1 MKRTTLRSPTATP
14 TVDND
19 VNPSTS
25 KRISKETTQL
35 RSNRTPRHPTG
46 KSANHQDDDGWKTV
60 EKPSLGQVFGSAK
73 TTRFKFRLHVHMA
86 LKNNEHQGFINV
98 PKVQKEFCSELFK
111 ADASTNILKWHDEE
125 QQLSQKS
132 NPITTASQ
140 IPTDRKNLSE
150 WIAGTSSMTAR
161 NNTQILKFF
170 LYLETSTSYSL
181 LKKTMKPWL
190 DTNHHKI
197 FATNLS
203 STNNRLLAWIKDSHP
218 DWTRLDDLRKK
229 LQEVVINNSECTTCE
244 LDLRPRRTRI
254 GQGPH
259 AIFIWAIG
267 ITCSLSKVNCYM
279 HALLQG
285 LSKKSDVPANLKH
298 IQIIPFNPIQG
309 LISNDTLTALANAHD
324 IKMDNMRKK
333 SIIGFADITSE
344 LPTKDETSTITFQNF
359 LLQQTNANKAPLFH
373 SVESRGKNGFLV
385 VYNQNLYHDVET
397 FFTSEIHD
405 AMCERFPDDF
415 TMDYFNKVNQNKEID
430 LTEDNSAISGFS
442 AAESYY
448 QDVTS
453 SISEIRISENNSSAK
468 SNQHAIRQ
476 GNLQPKNR
484 KNNTLAYSDD
494 LSSLGSNSAQQQSR
508 PNAWQT
514 PLQFNSNSSTTPTSK
529 TADDDSA
536 SIASLRSDVQLW
548 FTQLKNDSQKE
559 WEKKFA
565 TIDYLKEKLI
575 EVSKSNERLHDN
587 LKTIQEENR
596 SMIQNLIQ
604 NNLMEL
610 IDQSVSNHAKMQQLD
625 SPISSPHRKQQ
636 KMTPTGKHANQP
648 TTQKS
653 IEDYINNSNS
663 KSDLSVSS
671 TDSPSSGHS
680 L

>member
-1 MKRTTLRSPTATP
+1 MKRTTLRSPTATAGDHDARTP
-14 TVDND
+14 K
-19 VNPSTS
+19 STRAS
-25 KRISKETTQL
+25 NETTTL
-35 RSNRTPRHPTG
+35 RSNRSNRQDTG

-111 ADASTNILKWHDEE
+111 ADSSTNILKWKDEE
-125 QQLSQKS
+125 QKLSQTA
-132 NPITTASQ
+132 NPITAVTQ
-140 IPTDRKNLSE
+140 IPTDRKNLLE

-161 NNTQILKFF
+161 NNKQILKFF
-170 LYLETSTSYSL
+170 LYLETSTSYTN
-181 LKKTMKPWL
+181 LKKMMKTWL
-190 DTNHHKI
+190 DLNTHKI

-229 LQEVVINNSECTTCE
+229 LQDVVVNNSECVNCE

-254 GQGPH
+254 GQGSN

-267 ITCSLSKVNCYM
+267 ITCSLNKVNCYM
-279 HALLQG
+279 QALLKG
-285 LSKKSDVPANLKH
+285 LSKKSNVPANLKH

-309 LISNDTLTALANAHD
+309 LISNETLTALANSHD
-324 IKMDNMRKK
+324 VKMDNMRKK
-333 SIIGFADITSE
+333 SIIGFADIASE
-344 LPTKDETSTITFQNF
+344 IKTKDNSTTSLQNF
-359 LLQQTNANKAPLFH
+359 LLKQTNANRVPLFH
-373 SVESRGKNGFLV
+373 SVESRGKNGYLV
-385 VYNQNLYHDVET
+385 IYNQNLHNDVEK
-397 FFTSEIHD
+397 FFDSEIHAKMGTTFQD
-405 AMCERFPDDF
+405 EF
-415 TMDYFNKVNQNKEID
+415 TKEYFDKVNQNNEID

-448 QDVTS
+448 QEVTS
-453 SISEIRISENNSSAK
+453 SISEICIAENSATKK
-468 SNQHAIRQ
+468 SNTIRT

-484 KNNTLAYSDD
+484 NTNTLAYGDD
-494 LSSLGSNSAQQQSR
+494 LSSLGSNSAQQIR

-514 PLQFNSNSSTTPTSK
+514 PLQFNSNSSTTTTTK
-529 TADDDSA
+529 TADDESA
-536 SIASLRSDVQLW
+536 SIASLRSDVQSW
-548 FTQLKNDSQKE
+548 FDQLKKDSQQE
-559 WEKKFA
+559 WEKKFE

-575 EVSKSNERLHDN
+575 EVSKSNERLHEN

-625 SPISSPHRKQQ
+625 SPVSSPHRKQQ
-636 KMTPTGKHANQP
+636 KMTPTNCKTNQL
-648 TTQKS
+648 TTQKTM
-653 IEDYINNSNS
+653 EDYIQHSQT
-663 KSDLSVSS
+663 KSDNDSVSS
-671 TDSPSSGHS
+671 SDTPSTGQS